1 MILIV
6 VKRNYDEPIRGVR
19 RRQPPAYCA
28 SGAELPGSCGRE
40 ARKCKAALRGCIVQ
54 EFFRRPLR

>member
-19 RRQPPAYCA
+19 RRQPKAYSA
-28 SGAELPGSCGRE
+28 AGAELPGSCRKE
-40 ARKCKAALRGCIVQ
+40 ARNCKAALRGCIVQ
-54 EFFRRPLR
+54 GFFRRPLR